1 MKIFTSIT
9 GYSVNV
15 AIFAKLLQAIGSIQV
30 HTKQDKTHGTRYKT
44 GRGRY

>member
-9 GYSVNV
+9 CYSLNV
-15 AIFAKLLQAIGSIQV
+15 AIFAKLLQAVSPIQF